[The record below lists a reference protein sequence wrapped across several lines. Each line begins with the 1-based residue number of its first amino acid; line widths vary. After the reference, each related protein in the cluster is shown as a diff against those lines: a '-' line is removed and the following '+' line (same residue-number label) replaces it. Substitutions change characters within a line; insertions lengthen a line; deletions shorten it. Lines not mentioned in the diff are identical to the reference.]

1 MFIASFKL
9 FKSYIINILS
19 FFQLSFIFSKKRNLE
34 KFFIESECNLLANK
48 LHSDIGE
55 NSKETLMVKIETS
68 RLKLIPC
75 TKESIQIIDIQN
87 YDNGPEVQNHL
98 KELEKDPTL
107 LTWGSWLVIRKSDD
121 LIIGDVG
128 FKGKPNSKKEVEV
141 GYGLLNQ
148 YWNMGYATEAVEGL
162 VQWAFRTGEVNKV
175 KAETELSNTGSIRV
189 LEKANMKKMKE
200 TRSMIYWETE

>member
-1 MFIASFKL
+1 
-9 FKSYIINILS
+9 
-19 FFQLSFIFSKKRNLE
+19 
-34 KFFIESECNLLANK
+34 
-48 LHSDIGE
+48 
-55 NSKETLMVKIETS
+55 MVKIETS

-162 VQWAFRTGEVNKV
+162 VQWAFRTGKVNKV